1 VVVVTGMGVVSAAG
15 VGAAALSEALAA
27 HRFCGSPAGSAL
39 PVQQVARVPVPVP
52 VHPDFPD
59 DRKAALAFLALD
71 EALHDAGL
79 TGPAAPW
86 PHPASRSVFLGTGLS
101 SVTPDELEQDL
112 FPFLVDGRFDRDA
125 MARDVDPSRPAP
137 RRHLP
142 GRVTAAVAARVG
154 AEGPCGTS
162 FSACAA
168 AAMAIGDGLDA
179 IRSGRASVAIV
190 GGHDAMIHP
199 LGMLSFVVLGA
210 LSPTACRPFDL
221 GRDGFMIGEGA
232 AFFVLESAERAA
244 ARGARARAVL
254 CGAGTSAD
262 AWNATA
268 PHPEGAGAEA
278 AMRRALADAGLHPA
292 DIGYL
297 NAHGTG
303 TPLGD
308 AAEVAAARRV
318 FGDALPISSIK
329 GAVGH
334 TIAAAG
340 AVEAAACILAMEG
353 GFLPGTVGLA
363 TRDPSLPGALL
374 TGPVAARPR
383 HVISNSFGFG
393 GQNASL
399 VFGRPPGALA

>member
-1 VVVVTGMGVVSAAG
+1 
-15 VGAAALSEALAA
+15 
-27 HRFCGSPAGSAL
+27 
-39 PVQQVARVPVPVP
+39 
-52 VHPDFPD
+52 
-59 DRKAALAFLALD
+59 
-71 EALHDAGL
+71 
-79 TGPAAPW
+79 
-86 PHPASRSVFLGTGLS
+86 
-101 SVTPDELEQDL
+101 
-112 FPFLVDGRFDRDA
+112 
-125 MARDVDPSRPAP
+125 
-137 RRHLP
+137 
-142 GRVTAAVAARVG
+142 
-154 AEGPCGTS
+154 
-162 FSACAA
+162 
-168 AAMAIGDGLDA
+168 
-179 IRSGRASVAIV
+179 
-190 GGHDAMIHP
+190 
-199 LGMLSFVVLGA
+199 
-210 LSPTACRPFDL
+210 
-221 GRDGFMIGEGA
+221 
-232 AFFVLESAERAA
+232 
-244 ARGARARAVL
+244 
-254 CGAGTSAD
+254 
-262 AWNATA
+262 
-268 PHPEGAGAEA
+268 
-278 AMRRALADAGLHPA
+278 MRRALADAGLHPA